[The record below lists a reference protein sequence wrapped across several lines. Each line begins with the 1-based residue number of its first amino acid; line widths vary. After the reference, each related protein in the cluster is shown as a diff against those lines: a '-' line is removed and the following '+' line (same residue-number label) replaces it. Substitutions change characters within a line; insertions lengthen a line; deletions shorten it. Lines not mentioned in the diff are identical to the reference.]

1 MLDNDDENNDDEYV
15 GSYMSVGLDTIWW
28 IKFSEY
34 STYNVNCDSLSFN
47 YLSYISYMKNI
58 ISFPLMHI

>member
-47 YLSYISYMKNI
+47 NISYI
-58 ISFPLMHI
+58 